1 MQWTRV
7 VAGVCFDLEFS
18 SRQGMFFKRSVQQYL
33 IRVMDLVSEV
43 NITGSTILIGVISR
57 ILIFA
62 SNNAW

>member
-1 MQWTRV
+1 M
-7 VAGVCFDLEFS
+7 CFDLEFS
-18 SRQGMFFKRSVQQYL
+18 SRQGMFIKRSVQQYL

-62 SNNAW
+62 SNNA